1 MSFFEERFPSCIKF
15 GVTGGPRFS
24 TSKATSQNGFTS
36 KQRNWLYPLQSYQAD
51 NAIKNEAD
59 FEAVR
64 AFFYNVYG
72 GFDGFRFKDWSDYKV
87 ADGQCVIIT
96 HDDDSKQL
104 ARAYTYGARTFIR
117 PITKPVPG
125 TVVGELERR
134 YSVAWQKCEPG
145 NAVAQAACILERPPS
160 APVVGVGTK
169 PAKRTLV
176 GVLQQASERAT
187 EPSAAWCKT

>member
-87 ADGQCVIIT
+87 ADGQGVIIT

-125 TVVGELERR
+125 TVVITGGGTLDYTTGLISEGDPVSWTGEFD
-134 YSVAWQKCEPG
+134 V
-145 NAVAQAACILERPPS
+145 
-160 APVVGVGTK
+160 PVEFAEDLMDVEVVNRSGTK
-169 PAKRTLV
+169 GLFLSWAS
-176 GVLQQASERAT
+176 LQLQEIRL
-187 EPSAAWCKT
+187 

>member
-87 ADGQCVIIT
+87 ADGQGAIIT
-96 HDDDSKQL
+96 LDDDSKQL

-117 PITKPVPG
+117 PISKPVPG
-125 TVVGELERR
+125 TVTITGGGTLDYTTGLIDGGTPTSWVGEFD
-134 YSVAWQKCEPG
+134 V
-145 NAVAQAACILERPPS
+145 
-160 APVVGVGTK
+160 PVEFAEDLMDVEVVNRSGTK
-169 PAKRTLV
+169 GLFLSWAS
-176 GVLQQASERAT
+176 LQLQEIRL
-187 EPSAAWCKT
+187 

>member
-24 TSKATSQNGFTS
+24 TGKAVATNGFTS
-36 KQRNWLYPLQSYQAD
+36 KQRNWLYPLQSYQAA
-51 NAIKNEAD
+51 NAIKSEAD

-87 ADGQCVIIT
+87 ADGQGAILT

-117 PITKPVPG
+117 PISKPVPG
-125 TVVGELERR
+125 TVTITGGGTLNYTTGLISGGDPVSWTGEFD
-134 YSVAWQKCEPG
+134 V
-145 NAVAQAACILERPPS
+145 
-160 APVVGVGTK
+160 PVEFAEDLMDVEVVNRSGTK
-169 PAKRTLV
+169 GLFLSWAS
-176 GVLQQASERAT
+176 LQLQEIRL
-187 EPSAAWCKT
+187 

>member
-36 KQRNWLYPLQSYQAD
+36 KQRNWLYPLQSYQAAD
-51 NAIKNEAD
+51 GIKNEAD

-87 ADGQCVIIT
+87 ADGQGVIIT

-117 PITKPVPG
+117 PISKPVPG
-125 TVVGELERR
+125 TVTITGGGTLDYTTGLIDGGTPTSWVGEFD
-134 YSVAWQKCEPG
+134 V
-145 NAVAQAACILERPPS
+145 
-160 APVVGVGTK
+160 PVEFAEDLMDVEVVNRSGTK
-169 PAKRTLV
+169 GLFLSWAS
-176 GVLQQASERAT
+176 LQLQEIRL
-187 EPSAAWCKT
+187 

>member
-36 KQRNWLYPLQSYQAD
+36 KQRNWLYLLQSYQAD
-51 NAIKNEAD
+51 NAIKNEVD

-87 ADGQCVIIT
+87 ADGQGAIIT
-96 HDDDSKQL
+96 LDDDSKQL

-117 PITKPVPG
+117 PISKPVPG
-125 TVVGELERR
+125 TVTITGGGTLDYTTGLIDGGTPTSWVGEFD
-134 YSVAWQKCEPG
+134 V
-145 NAVAQAACILERPPS
+145 
-160 APVVGVGTK
+160 PVEFAEDLMDVEVVNRSGTK
-169 PAKRTLV
+169 GLFLSWAS
-176 GVLQQASERAT
+176 LQLQEIRL
-187 EPSAAWCKT
+187 